1 MFNLASICVSTSTL
15 HLVLLR
21 HLFLKSLC
29 CCLYLYLFILLL
41 LSVFWFLLFEF
52 YLFSCYSMYRLS
64 IYMAK
69 RWHLILML
77 WSMTF
82 LLMLLSEFAAS
93 TINTATWLIKDLPHR
108 VYCRLASCPLPCTH
122 LEVSHCSSDF
132 ILSYFY
138 HCLSIIIF
146 RASPMSMGRQPGF
159 SSSASRSLHFSV
171 DIFLARA
178 ATV

>member
-1 MFNLASICVSTSTL
+1 MFNLASICVSTYTL

-52 YLFSCYSMYRLS
+52 YLFSCYSVYRSL
-64 IYMAK
+64 YMAK
-69 RWHLILML
+69 LGHLILML

-82 LLMLLSEFAAS
+82 LLMLLNAFAAS

-108 VYCRLASCPLPCTH
+108 VYCRLASCFLPCTH
-122 LEVSHCSSDF
+122 LVVSRCSSDV
-132 ILSYFY
+132 ILGYFY

-146 RASPMSMGRQPGF
+146 RTSPMSMGRQLGF

>member
-1 MFNLASICVSTSTL
+1 MCKYVHLAACFATASVPKIF
-15 HLVLLR
+15 VLL
-21 HLFLKSLC
+21 LVS
-29 CCLYLYLFILLL
+29 LYLILLL

-64 IYMAK
+64 ISMAK
-69 RWHLILML
+69 LGHLILML

-82 LLMLLSEFAAS
+82 LLMLLSEFAAFTS
-93 TINTATWLIKDLPHR
+93 NTATWLIKDLPHR

-122 LEVSHCSSDF
+122 LEVSRCSSDV
-132 ILSYFY
+132 ILGYFY
-138 HCLSIIIF
+138 HCLSIILF
-146 RASPMSMGRQPGF
+146 RTSPMSMGRQPGF